1 MTIQSLVN
9 QALQAG
15 GAMSYVVGRTPEFQ
29 DAKKFKSLEKLYDS
43 IFEGTFDTEQ
53 DVEVSAA
60 AAMENVPK
68 LKEIRRQQLELN
80 PQKTKKLHPDAA
92 RTAYGTYSGAKSR
105 AVQEGQNRLEE
116 NTDIQAQQR
125 QTRNAL
131 RNAYGGL

>member
-15 GAMSYVVGRTPEFQ
+15 GAMSYVVGRTPQFQ
-29 DAKKFKSLEKLYDS
+29 EAKKFKNLENLYNS

-53 DVEVSAA
+53 DIEVTAA
-60 AAMENVPK
+60 AAEENVPK

-80 PQKTKKLHPDAA
+80 PQKTKKLHPEAA
-92 RTAYGTYSGAKSR
+92 RTAYGSKSR

-116 NTDIQAQQR
+116 NTNIQAQQR
-125 QTRNAL
+125 ETRNML
-131 RNAYGGL
+131 RNADGGL